1 MTEQTPEKPAE
12 PSAVK
17 TGLTYAEK
25 RFGRLCVVALILLFS
40 LFQLVEIN
48 SAVITQGLVTVEGK
62 PRPVQSVEG
71 GQVQTILVSE
81 GDVVR
86 AGQVVVELDPTLTEI
101 NRDILRTRLAELLA
115 RETRLEAERQQSA
128 IFPPLKVE
136 ADLDAE
142 IMRAQLDG
150 QYDVFKSRRAV
161 LDSQKAQLAER
172 KAQHQAQIAGLQA
185 QIAASESQL
194 EFVTQEVDNL
204 QSLLTQGLVQESRV
218 RDLQSRQA
226 GLLGEVAV
234 HRTEISRMRNA
245 IRDTDLE
252 MTRTDRAFQERAVS
266 ELREV
271 SAEIRETRLE
281 LARSDEFLEQLLVRA
296 PVSGV
301 VHEMQPWAIGGVVP
315 PLETLMTVVP
325 NAEGL
330 EFEVQVA
337 PEAIDTVYVGQIARI
352 RFPAFDQRST
362 PELTGTIAAIAP
374 DRVTDPATG
383 RAFYRVDL
391 MVPDAELARLG
402 SNELIPGMPVE
413 AFLQTGRR
421 TITNFL
427 LKPVLDQFTYAFREA

>member
-1 MTEQTPEKPAE
+1 MSMAKMQT
-12 PSAVK
+12 SRSSVK

-25 RFGRLCVVALILLFS
+25 RFGRLVVAALILLFS
-40 LFQLVEIN
+40 LFQLVTIN

-71 GQVQTILVSE
+71 GQVQEILVKE
-81 GDVVR
+81 GDTVR
-86 AGQVVVELDPTLTEI
+86 AGQVVVRLDPTLTEI
-101 NRDILRTRLAELLA
+101 NRDILRTRLAELVA
-115 RETRLEAERQQSA
+115 REARLEAERQQSP

-136 ADLDAE
+136 ADLDADAL
-142 IMRAQLDG
+142 RVQLDG
-150 QYDVFKSRRAV
+150 QYDVFQSRRAV
-161 LDSQKAQLAER
+161 LDSQKAQFAER
-172 KAQHQAQIAGLQA
+172 KAQHVAQIAGFDA
-185 QIAASESQL
+185 QIAASNNQL
-194 EFVTQEVDNL
+194 VYVDQEIETL
-204 QSLLTQGLVQESRV
+204 QALLKQGLVQESRV
-218 RDLQSRQA
+218 RDLQSRRA
-226 GLLGEVAV
+226 ELVGEVAV
-234 HRTEISRMRNA
+234 YQSEISRMRNA

-252 MTRTDRAFQERAVS
+252 KTRAERAFQERAVS

-271 SAEIRETRLE
+271 SAAIQEARLE
-281 LARSDEFLEQLLVRA
+281 LARSDELLQQLLVRA

-301 VHEMQPWAIGGVVP
+301 VHEMQAWAIGGVVP

-337 PEAIDTVYVGQIARI
+337 PEAIDTVYVGQIARV
-352 RFPAFDQRST
+352 RFPAFDQRT

-374 DRVTDPATG
+374 DRVTDPTTG

-402 SNELIPGMPVE
+402 GNELIPGMPVE

-427 LKPVLDQFTYAFREA
+427 LKPVLDQFAYAFREA

>member
-1 MTEQTPEKPAE
+1 MSTVTPATET
-12 PSAVK
+12 SAVK

-40 LFQLVEIN
+40 LFQLVKIN
-48 SAVITQGLVTVEGK
+48 SAVITQGVVTVEGK

-71 GQVQTILVSE
+71 GQVQDILVSE
-81 GDVVR
+81 GDTVT
-86 AGQVVVELDPTLTEI
+86 AGQVVVRLDPTLTEI
-101 NRDILRTRLAELLA
+101 NRDILRARLAELVA
-115 RETRLEAERQQSA
+115 REARLEAERKQSA

-142 IMRAQLDG
+142 AMRDQLDG
-150 QYDVFKSRRAV
+150 QYDVFRSRRAV
-161 LDSQKAQLAER
+161 LDSQKAQLGER
-172 KAQHQAQIAGLQA
+172 KAQHEAQIRGLEA

-194 EFVTQEVDNL
+194 DYVTQEVENL
-204 QSLLTQGLVQESRV
+204 QSLLEQGLVQESRV

-226 GLLGEVAV
+226 GLLGEITV

-252 MTRTDRAFQERAVS
+252 ITRADRAFQERAIS

-271 SAEIRETRLE
+271 GAAIRETRLE
-281 LARSDEFLEQLLVRA
+281 LARSAEFLEQLLVRA
-296 PVSGV
+296 PVTGV

-325 NAEGL
+325 SSEGL

-337 PEAIDTVYVGQIARI
+337 PEAVDTVYVGQVARV

-362 PELTGTIAAIAP
+362 PELMGTIAAISP
-374 DRVTDPATG
+374 DRVIDPATG

-391 MVPDAELARLG
+391 LVPEAELARLG

-413 AFLQTGRR
+413 AFLQTGQR

-427 LKPVLDQFTYAFREA
+427 LKPVLDQFTYAFKEA

>member
-1 MTEQTPEKPAE
+1 MSMASKST
-12 PSAVK
+12 VK

-40 LFQLVEIN
+40 LFQLVKIN

-71 GQVQTILVSE
+71 GQVSEILVSE
-81 GDVVR
+81 GDTVR
-86 AGQVVVELDPTLTEI
+86 AGQVVVKLDPTLTEI
-101 NRDILRTRLAELLA
+101 NRDILRTRLAELVA
-115 RETRLEAERQQSA
+115 REARLEAERQQSA

-136 ADLDAE
+136 ADLNAD
-142 IMRAQLDG
+142 IMRNQLEG

-172 KAQHQAQIAGLQA
+172 KEQHEAQITGLEA

-194 EFVTQEVDNL
+194 AFVTQEVENL
-204 QSLLTQGLVQESRV
+204 QSLLKQGLVQESRV

-226 GLLGEVAV
+226 GLLGEITV
-234 HRTEISRMRNA
+234 HQTEIARMRNA

-252 MTRTDRAFQERAVS
+252 MTRAERGFQERAVS

-271 SAEIRETRLE
+271 SASIQETRLE
-281 LARSDEFLEQLLVRA
+281 LARSAELLEQLLVRA

-301 VHEMQPWAIGGVVP
+301 VHEMQAWAIGGVVP

-325 NAEGL
+325 TSEGL

-337 PEAIDTVYVGQIARI
+337 PEAIDTVYVGQVARI

-374 DRVTDPATG
+374 DRVTDPTTG

-391 MVPDAELARLG
+391 MVPEVELARLG
-402 SNELIPGMPVE
+402 GNELIPGMPVE